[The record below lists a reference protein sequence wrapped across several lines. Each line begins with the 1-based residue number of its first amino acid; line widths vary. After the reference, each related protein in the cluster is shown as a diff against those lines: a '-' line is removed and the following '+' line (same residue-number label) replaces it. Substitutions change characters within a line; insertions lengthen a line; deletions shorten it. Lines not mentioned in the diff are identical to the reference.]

1 MSGERMPPTHLRY
14 RQALRWL
21 YSFSDTER
29 TGAFVRDRGDNLRR
43 ERALLAAL
51 GDPQRAYG
59 IIHIAGSKGKGSTS
73 AMIASI
79 LTAAGARTGLYTSPD
94 LHTFR
99 ERIRVDGEPVSE
111 EEIIRLAATVREA
124 LERLDPSL
132 GPYIT
137 WEVAT
142 ALAFLTFREAGA
154 ERAVIEVGLGGRLDA
169 TNAVEPDVCAI
180 TSISYEHMEILGHT
194 LTEIAHEKAGI
205 IKPGVPV
212 VTSAR
217 APEALAE
224 ITRIAAE
231 RDAPL
236 TRVGPEGAAD
246 CAYTWREEVAG
257 ETFQR
262 FDIITPTSVYHDLE
276 IPLLGAHQIENA
288 TVAVALA
295 EITHAHGLT
304 ALDERAIRDGL
315 RATRW
320 EGRLQVVGRAPWRVV
335 DGAHNAASFAALF
348 AALRRH
354 FRYRQIILVLGMM
367 ADKDVEGIMR
377 EINAAG
383 VTTIIATAANS
394 LRAISPDDLRDRA
407 NHATDAAVI
416 SARDAASAFTVA
428 RALAGPDDL
437 ILVAGTLYLAA
448 EALRWYAAQPETPA
462 GAIQIAGVDH

>member
-1 MSGERMPPTHLRY
+1 MSERTPPTQLRY
-14 RQALRWL
+14 RHALRWL
-21 YSFSDTER
+21 YAFSDTER

-43 ERALLAAL
+43 ERALLAEL
-51 GDPQRAYG
+51 DDPQRAYG
-59 IIHIAGSKGKGSTS
+59 ILHIAGSKGKGSTS

-79 LTAAGARTGLYTSPD
+79 LSAADVRTGLYTSPD

-99 ERIRVDGEPVSE
+99 ERIRIAGEPISE
-111 EEIIRLAATVREA
+111 EEMARLAERVREA
-124 LERLDPSL
+124 LERVDPSL
-132 GPYIT
+132 GSYIT

-142 ALAFLTFREAGA
+142 ALAFLAFREAGV
-154 ERAVIEVGLGGRLDA
+154 ERAVIEVGLGGRMDA
-169 TNAVEPDVCAI
+169 TNVVEPDVCAI

-194 LTEIAHEKAGI
+194 LTEIAREKAGI

-217 APEALAE
+217 EPEALAE
-224 ITRIAAE
+224 IARIAAE
-231 RDAPL
+231 RGAPL
-236 TRVGPEGAAD
+236 TRVGPAGAED
-246 CAYTWREEVAG
+246 CAYTWREGEAG

-262 FDIITPTSVYHDLE
+262 FDVITPTGVYHDLE

-288 TVAVALA
+288 TAAVALA
-295 EITHAHGLT
+295 EITRARGLT

-315 RATRW
+315 RAVRW
-320 EGRLQVVGRAPWRVV
+320 EGRLQVVGRAPWQVV

-354 FRYRQIILVLGMM
+354 FRYRRTILVLGMM
-367 ADKDVEGIMR
+367 ADKDVDGIMR

-383 VTTIIATAANS
+383 VSAIIATAANS

-407 NHATDAAVI
+407 SRATDAAVT
-416 SARDAASAFTVA
+416 SARDAASALTAA
-428 RALAGPDDL
+428 RAIAGPDDL

-462 GAIQIAGVDH
+462 GAIQIAGIDH

>member
-1 MSGERMPPTHLRY
+1 MSERTPPAHLRY

-21 YSFSDTER
+21 YAFSDTER

-59 IIHIAGSKGKGSTS
+59 VLHIAGSKGKGSTS
-73 AMIASI
+73 AMIAAI
-79 LTAAGARTGLYTSPD
+79 LASAGVRTGLYTSPD

-99 ERIRVDGEPVSE
+99 ERIRVDSEPVSE
-111 EEIIRLAATVREA
+111 EEMTRLAATVREA
-124 LERLDPSL
+124 LERVDPSL

-142 ALAFLTFREAGA
+142 ALAFLAFREAGV

-169 TNAVEPDVCAI
+169 TNVVEPDVCAI

-194 LTEIAHEKAGI
+194 LTEIAREKAGI
-205 IKPGVPV
+205 IKPGVPII
-212 VTSAR
+212 TSAR
-217 APEALAE
+217 EPEALAE
-224 ITRIAAE
+224 ITRIAGE
-231 RDAPL
+231 RGAPL

-246 CAYTWREEVAG
+246 CAYTWLEGETG

-262 FDIITPTSVYHDLE
+262 FDVITPTGLYHDLE

-288 TVAVALA
+288 TTAVALA
-295 EITHAHGLT
+295 EFTRARGLA
-304 ALDERAIRDGL
+304 ALDERALRDGL
-315 RATRW
+315 RAVRW

-354 FRYRQIILVLGMM
+354 FHYRRIILVLGMM

-383 VTTIIATAANS
+383 VSAIIATAANN
-394 LRAISPDDLRDRA
+394 LRAISPDALRDRA
-407 NHATDAAVI
+407 SRATDAAVT
-416 SARDAASAFTVA
+416 SARDAASALTSA
-428 RALAGPDDL
+428 RAMAGPDDL

-448 EALRWYAAQPETPA
+448 EALRWYAVQPETPA
-462 GAIQIAGVDH
+462 GVIQIAGVDH

>member
-1 MSGERMPPTHLRY
+1 MSERTPPTHVLY
-14 RQALRWL
+14 LQTLRWL
-21 YSFSDTER
+21 YAFSDTER

-51 GDPQRAYG
+51 DDPQRAYG
-59 IIHIAGSKGKGSTS
+59 VIHIAGSKGKGSTS

-79 LTAAGARTGLYTSPD
+79 LTAAGVRAGLCTSPD

-99 ERIRVDGEPVSE
+99 ERIRIVGEPVSE
-111 EEIIRLAATVREA
+111 EEMVRLAAIVREA
-124 LERLDPSL
+124 LERVDPSV
-132 GPYIT
+132 GPFIT

-142 ALAFLTFREAGA
+142 ALAFLAFSEADVA
-154 ERAVIEVGLGGRLDA
+154 RAVIEVGLGGRLDA
-169 TNAVEPDVCAI
+169 TNVVEPDVCAI

-194 LTEIAHEKAGI
+194 LTEIAREKAGI

-217 APEALAE
+217 EPEALAE
-224 ITRIAAE
+224 ITRIAVE
-231 RDAPL
+231 RGAPL
-236 TRVGPEGAAD
+236 TRVGPAGAED
-246 CAYTWREEVAG
+246 CAYTWREGTAG
-257 ETFQR
+257 ESFQR
-262 FDIITPTSVYHDLE
+262 FDVITPSGVYRELE

-288 TVAVALA
+288 AVAVALA
-295 EITHAHGLT
+295 EITRAQGLS
-304 ALDERAIRDGL
+304 ALDECAIREGL
-315 RATRW
+315 RAVRW
-320 EGRLQVVGRAPWRVV
+320 EGRLQVVGRTPWQVV

-354 FRYRQIILVLGMM
+354 FRYHRLILVLGMM

-377 EINAAG
+377 EINATG
-383 VTTIIATAANS
+383 VSDIITTAANS
-394 LRAISPDDLRDRA
+394 LRAIPPDDLRERA
-407 NHATDAAVI
+407 ARATSAHVT
-416 SARDAASAFTVA
+416 SARNAASALTMA
-428 RALAGPDDL
+428 REMARPDDL